1 MKTLIANVLTELR
14 QEESTLEER
23 LRLVRDGI
31 CAMERLSE
39 VYNAPVTQALSAVA
53 EPSKELVVVAKPR
66 SAAVPAAEAA
76 AYVAEHASV
85 AAAPAAAKDEK
96 SEEPLVAKAAVV
108 APAAHAKVEQ
118 SHEEMVAQLSHDV
131 NNWYPV
137 LKRQKLED
145 IYLMLLLRKDRFTKD
160 LPPTLDLGNAQ
171 VVRTLTNHLRHEAV
185 PGYYQLCARLKQHEH
200 LSYLYRRARD
210 KATGSI
216 MQAYPELFAAAQQ
229 TTPAEVQN
237 ISPIP
242 SDYKAEELPPSGAHH
257 FAALQGLGRTTSAA
271 AA

>member
-1 MKTLIANVLTELR
+1 MKNLIANVLTELR
-14 QEESTLEER
+14 QEESALEER
-23 LRLVRDGI
+23 LGLVRNGI

-39 VYNAPVTQALSAVA
+39 IYNAPVAQASIAAAVA
-53 EPSKELVVVAKPR
+53 ATEPVVVAKPR
-66 SAAVPAAEAA
+66 VAAVPAAEAA
-76 AYVAEHASV
+76 AYVAEKAPVTSAPVPVSV
-85 AAAPAAAKDEK
+85 EKPAAQP
-96 SEEPLVAKAAVV
+96 SQPVVIAAS
-108 APAAHAKVEQ
+108 ALPAKVEQ
-118 SHEEMVAQLSHDV
+118 NHEELVAQLSHDV

-160 LPPTLDLGNAQ
+160 LPPTMDLGNAQ
-171 VVRTLTNHLRHEAV
+171 VIRTLTNHLRHDAV
-185 PGYYQLCARLKQHEH
+185 PGYFQLCARLKQHEH

-229 TTPAEVQN
+229 TMPSEVQN

-257 FAALQGLGRTTSAA
+257 FAALQGLGRPSAA

>member
-23 LRLVRDGI
+23 LRLVRNGI

-39 VYNAPVTQALSAVA
+39 VYNAPVPHTLSVVA
-53 EPSKELVVVAKPR
+53 EPVKEPVVVAKPR

-76 AYVAEHASV
+76 AYVAAPALVASVPPAAKIEKVEQTDAGKPV
-85 AAAPAAAKDEK
+85 AAASAAPVKTEM
-96 SEEPLVAKAAVV
+96 
-108 APAAHAKVEQ
+108 
-118 SHEEMVAQLSHDV
+118 SHEDLVAQLSHDV
-131 NNWYPV
+131 NNWFPV

-160 LPPTLDLGNAQ
+160 LPPTMDLGNAQ

-185 PGYYQLCARLKQHEH
+185 PGYFQLCARLKQHEH

-229 TTPAEVQN
+229 TTPSEVQGIN
-237 ISPIP
+237 PIP

-257 FAALQGLGRTTSAA
+257 FAALQGLGRSSAA

>member
-23 LRLVRDGI
+23 LRLVRNGI
-31 CAMERLSE
+31 SAMERLSE
-39 VYNAPVTQALSAVA
+39 VYNAPVTQALSVVA
-53 EPSKELVVVAKPR
+53 EPAKEPVVVAKPR
-66 SAAVPAAEAA
+66 AAAVPAAEAA
-76 AYVAEHASV
+76 AYVAAPVPAPASAPV
-85 AAAPAAAKDEK
+85 SANVERAEEPAAGQTATAVTAAP
-96 SEEPLVAKAAVV
+96 VKA
-108 APAAHAKVEQ
+108 EM
-118 SHEEMVAQLSHDV
+118 SHEDVVAQLSHDV
-131 NNWYPV
+131 NNWFPV

-160 LPPTLDLGNAQ
+160 LPPTMDLSNAQ

-185 PGYYQLCARLKQHEH
+185 PGYFQLCARLKQHEH

-229 TTPAEVQN
+229 TTPSEVQGIN
-237 ISPIP
+237 PIP
-242 SDYKAEELPPSGAHH
+242 SDYKTEELPPSGAHH
-257 FAALQGLGRTTSAA
+257 FAALQGLGRSTAA